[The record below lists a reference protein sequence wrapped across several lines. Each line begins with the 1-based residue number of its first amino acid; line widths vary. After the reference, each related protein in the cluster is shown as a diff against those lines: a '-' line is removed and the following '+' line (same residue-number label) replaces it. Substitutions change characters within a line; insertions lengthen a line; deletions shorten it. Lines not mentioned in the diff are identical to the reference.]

1 MKLKNIS
8 ESSKMYLNLQ
18 EEEGTRGMERKKRLI
33 ERHLSVSI
41 VEGLDIFHLNV
52 NTQSRIR
59 IMENK
64 AMKQICPRKQ
74 IQKMTFSC

>member
-1 MKLKNIS
+1 MKLMNIS
-8 ESSKMYLNLQ
+8 EPSKMYLNLQ
-18 EEEGTRGMERKKRLI
+18 EEEGTRGMERKMT

-41 VEGLDIFHLNV
+41 AEGFDIFHLNV